1 MSAKKEEEKN
11 FEELMVK
18 LEEITTKLEGESL
31 SLDESVSLFEEGMKI
46 SKECNS
52 KLENAEKKITMLIN
66 EADGIKEEDFEAED

>member
-66 EADGIKEEDFEAED
+66 EADGIKEEDFEAEY

>member
-1 MSAKKEEEKN
+1 MSAKKEVEKN

>member
-46 SKECNS
+46 SKECNL

>member
-66 EADGIKEEDFEAED
+66 EADGIKEENFETEE

>member
-1 MSAKKEEEKN
+1 MSTKKEEEKN